1 VEQSE
6 VDKGQWEI
14 TRMVLT
20 FTGKILFVKSL
31 NIKSTEVFSDFRPV
45 PSDLTFAQGLELLK
59 KQQAALAA
67 NRQGNQQHQ

>member
-67 NRQGNQQHQ
+67 NRQGNQQQ